1 MTTNNNSDNPLS
13 IYYDV
18 ITLVSATIDKI
29 EPITTPVHSHIK
41 QLQTTVSEL
50 LDDKNN
56 IHSSSL
62 SVNEKVD
69 IQYSLSIINNCFQ
82 EIQKQLKYLSNITNC
97 S

>member
-1 MTTNNNSDNPLS
+1 MSTPTTSDNPIS

-18 ITLVSATIDKI
+18 ITLVSATINKI

-41 QLQTTVSEL
+41 QLQTTISEL
-50 LDDKNN
+50 LNNKNN

-69 IQYSLSIINNCFQ
+69 IQYSLSLINNCFQ